1 MAKLGRKSDQAAI
14 SRGAAYSMETAM
26 NNNSLDRPDPSV
38 PVVIAKK
45 SMDKSMMIALLVLLL
60 GSMAILTSLVTPAF
74 ADDDDDKGKY
84 SKSEKYPGKRSD
96 DKAKNSRDSRNSRDN
111 RRYDDRNDDD
121 RNYRDRNY
129 DNRNYDGRNYDNRR
143 GQRIIRCNSN
153 DYRYEF
159 CRAGGR
165 IERAWIANQL
175 SLADCTLG
183 YTWGYSRDGVW
194 TKNGCRAEF
203 GVSYNSRARGLTGY
217 DTPRQNYAD
226 GRRYGS
232 DPYYDNDRYY
242 GYGGRDYGDDHR
254 YNSRTGR
261 RAAVD
266 RCFYEIESKLRY
278 QGYRSVRLVR
288 IAQVKR
294 HDGIW
299 RVRLEVAASN
309 SRRGYDSNWRR
320 SNYDDEHHDRGRRNY
335 SRNSRGGKVKCK
347 VSRNGVRVTDFDWFH

>member
-1 MAKLGRKSDQAAI
+1 
-14 SRGAAYSMETAM
+14 M
-26 NNNSLDRPDPSV
+26 NNNSLNRPDPSA
-38 PVVIAKK
+38 PVIIAKK
-45 SMDKSMMIALLVLLL
+45 PVDRGKILALLVLLL
-60 GSMAILTSLVTPAF
+60 GSMAILGALATPAF

-84 SKSEKYPGKRSD
+84 SKSEKYSGKRSG
-96 DKAKNSRDSRNSRDN
+96 DKARNSRDN
-111 RRYDDRNDDD
+111 RRYGNRDYDDRYYDD
-121 RNYRDRNY
+121 RY
-129 DNRNYDGRNYDNRR
+129 YDNRR

-159 CRAGGR
+159 CRVGGR

-203 GVSYNSRARGLTGY
+203 GVLFNSRARGRTGY
-217 DTPRQNYAD
+217 DTPRQYYAD
-226 GRRYGS
+226 GRRYGD

-242 GYGGRDYGDDHR
+242 GYGGHDYDDDHR

-278 QGYRSVRLVR
+278 QGYRNVRLVR
-288 IAQVKR
+288 IARVKR

-299 RVRLEVAASN
+299 RVRLEIAASN
-309 SRRGYDSNWRR
+309 YRRGYDSNWRR
-320 SNYDDEHHDRGRRNY
+320 SGYDDDHHDRYDRHDRGRGYY

>member
-45 SMDKSMMIALLVLLL
+45 SMDRGTIIALLVLLL

-74 ADDDDDKGKY
+74 ADDDDDDKGKY

-96 DKAKNSRDSRNSRDN
+96 DKARNSRDSRNSRDN

-129 DNRNYDGRNYDNRR
+129 DNRNYDNRR

>member
-1 MAKLGRKSDQAAI
+1 
-14 SRGAAYSMETAM
+14 M
-26 NNNSLDRPDPSV
+26 NNNSLNRPDPSA
-38 PVVIAKK
+38 PMVIARKT
-45 SMDKSMMIALLVLLL
+45 MDRGRVLALLVLLL
-60 GSMAILTSLVTPAF
+60 GSMAILTSLATPAF

-84 SKSEKYPGKRSD
+84 SKSEKYSGKRSG
-96 DKAKNSRDSRNSRDN
+96 DKAKNSRYGSRD
-111 RRYDDRNDDD
+111 YDS
-121 RNYRDRNY
+121 RNY
-129 DNRNYDGRNYDNRR
+129 DNRNYDDRYYDSRR

-203 GVSYNSRARGLTGY
+203 GVLFNSRARGRTGY

-226 GRRYGS
+226 GRRYGD

-242 GYGGRDYGDDHR
+242 GYGGRDYDDDHH
-254 YNSRTGR
+254 YDSRRGR

-278 QGYRSVRLVR
+278 QGYRNVRLVR
-288 IAQVKR
+288 IGKVKR

-299 RVRLEVAASN
+299 RVRLEIAASN
-309 SRRGYDSNWRR
+309 YRRGYDSNWR
-320 SNYDDEHHDRGRRNY
+320 SSGYDDGHYDRDRRHY
-335 SRNSRGGKVKCK
+335 SRNSRSGKVKCK
-347 VSRNGVRVTDFDWFH
+347 VSRRGVRVTDFDWFH